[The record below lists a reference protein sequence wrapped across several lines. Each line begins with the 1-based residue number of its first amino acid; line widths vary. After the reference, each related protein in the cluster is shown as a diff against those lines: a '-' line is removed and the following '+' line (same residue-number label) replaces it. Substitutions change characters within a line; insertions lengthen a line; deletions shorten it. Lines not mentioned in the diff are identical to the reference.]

1 MLHEVL
7 QSPQCAAVLRAA
19 SHPSD
24 AMPLQSAYKGFGHT
38 TLVQTPFT
46 QLSIAPPAVLHG

>member
-1 MLHEVL
+1 VLHEVL